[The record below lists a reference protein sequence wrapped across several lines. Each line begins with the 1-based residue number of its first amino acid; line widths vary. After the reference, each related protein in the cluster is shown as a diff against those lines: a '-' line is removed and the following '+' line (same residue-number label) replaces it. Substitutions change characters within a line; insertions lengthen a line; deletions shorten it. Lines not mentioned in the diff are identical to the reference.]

1 MDAELANQVRLH
13 VIRTAMDAAVVPS
26 APETAAAL
34 GLSEGQAVEAYRHL
48 AEGHVYVL
56 EPGDPTRL
64 RMANPFSAV
73 PTAFEVEVAGKSYYG
88 NCVWDGL
95 GVVSLLG
102 GTGQV
107 RTRCPDCREAMTLV
121 VSERNLVQAG
131 GVVHF
136 SVRAAYWW
144 DDIVYT

>member
-1 MDAELANQVRLH
+1 MDVELANQVRVH
-13 VIRTAMDAAVVPS
+13 VIRSVMDAAVVPS
-26 APETAAAL
+26 AQETAAAL
-34 GLSEGQAVEAYRHL
+34 GISEGQAVEAYRQL

-56 EPGDPTRL
+56 EPADPTRL

-73 PTAFEVEVAGKSYYG
+73 PTPFEVEVAGKRYYG
-88 NCVWDGL
+88 NCVWDAL

-102 GTGQV
+102 GNGAVKT
-107 RTRCPDCREAMTLV
+107 TCPDCGAPMTLV
-121 VSERNLVQAG
+121 VADRQLVRKE

-136 SVRAAYWW
+136 SVPAAHWW